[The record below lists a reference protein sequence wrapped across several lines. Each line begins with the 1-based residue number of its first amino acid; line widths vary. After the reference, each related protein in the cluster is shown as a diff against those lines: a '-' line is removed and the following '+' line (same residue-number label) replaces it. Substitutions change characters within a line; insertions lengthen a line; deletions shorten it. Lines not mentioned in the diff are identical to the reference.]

1 MRFDSIHNYYETL
14 VVRELIQTFV
24 DDIKNIDEDYLQDIA
39 CIALN
44 MLPARYVRHDVDMA
58 FFLTTDDRAEMEQAV
73 KSAVLKAKDH
83 VDNQEDDEERPTTF
97 QQA

>member
-1 MRFDSIHNYYETL
+1 MRFDSIHNYYETI
-14 VVRELIQTFV
+14 VVRELIQSFV
-24 DDIKNIDEDYLQDIA
+24 EDIKNIDEDYLQDIA

-58 FFLTTDDRAEMEQAV
+58 FFLTSKERSEMDRAVNE
-73 KSAVLKAKDH
+73 AVLKAKIH
-83 VDNQEDDEERPTTF
+83 VDEQYSEDRPNTF

>member
-24 DDIKNIDEDYLQDIA
+24 DDIKDIDEDYIQDIA

-44 MLPARYVRHDVDMA
+44 MLPSRYVRHDVDMA
-58 FFLTTDDRAEMEQAV
+58 FFLSTDERTEMDTAV
-73 KSAVLKAKDH
+73 TKSVFKAKIH
-83 VDNQEDDEERPTTF
+83 VDQQESEDTRSTTF
-97 QQA
+97 HHN

>member
-24 DDIKNIDEDYLQDIA
+24 EDIKNIDEDYLQDIA

-44 MLPARYVRHDVDMA
+44 MLPSRYVRHDVDMA
-58 FFLTTDDRAEMEQAV
+58 FFLTTSERAEMDKSV
-73 KSAVLKAKDH
+73 KSAVLRAKKH
-83 VDNQEDDEERPTTF
+83 VDNQQEEDRPNTF
-97 QQA
+97 QQD

>member
-24 DDIKNIDEDYLQDIA
+24 QDIKNMDEDYLQDIA
-39 CIALN
+39 CVALN

-58 FFLTTDDRAEMEQAV
+58 FFLTTQERADMDRAVKEAV
-73 KSAVLKAKDH
+73 QKAKAH
-83 VDNQEDDEERPTTF
+83 VDKQDSDNRPNTYS
-97 QQA
+97 Q